1 MPETAFQPNWV
12 SPPGETIADVLRER
26 KLTVGE
32 FSQRIGQ
39 TQEQTAELLLGHS
52 KITLGLARRLSDVL
66 GGSVEFW
73 MARDFRYHQQIAKPG
88 LIDNAWLRELPL
100 ADMVRLGWIREAP
113 EPSQQL
119 ADCLTFF
126 GVPNIAAWHR
136 AFGEL
141 EQKFAFRTSPSFESR
156 PAAVAAWLRQGELE
170 AEKIDCAPW
179 NAQHFQA
186 ALSEIRG
193 LTREK
198 DPEVFLP
205 ELQRICA
212 QAGVAVVIVR
222 APADCHASG
231 ATRFVT
237 PQKAMLLLSFR
248 FLSDDQFWFSFF
260 HEAGHILLHGKQEVF
275 IEGIETPNASP
286 EQEANEFAASTLVPP
301 QYESE
306 LMRVRSNKYDL
317 VRFARR
323 IGVSPGIVVGQLQHY
338 GKIKHNHFNGLKRRY
353 TWK

>member
-136 AFGEL
+136 AFGKL

-222 APADCHASG
+222 APAGCHASG

-260 HEAGHILLHGKQEVF
+260 HEAGHVLLHGKQEVF